1 MSVIYSTALKNN
13 RLDEVTALIDA
24 GAGAGEIR
32 LGTAAM
38 ALVLATIA
46 LADPAAPVAAAGV
59 LTFTMP
65 RSDTSADATGIAV
78 EADIRDDAAAVIVS
92 GLTVGT
98 GGTDIILDSTN
109 ITIGQ
114 TVTLNTAT
122 ITHG

>member
-1 MSVIYSTALKNN
+1 MAVVYSTALKNN

-24 GAGAGEIR
+24 GAGAGELR

-38 ALVLATIA
+38 ASILAVIP
-46 LADPAAPVAAAGV
+46 LAGTSAPAAAAGV

-65 RSDTSADATGIAV
+65 QSDTSADNTGTAV
-78 EADIRDDAAAVIVS
+78 EADIRDDAASVVVS

-98 GGTDIILDSTN
+98 GGTDIILDSTS
-109 ITIGQ
+109 ITMGQ
-114 TVTLNTAT
+114 TVTINTAT